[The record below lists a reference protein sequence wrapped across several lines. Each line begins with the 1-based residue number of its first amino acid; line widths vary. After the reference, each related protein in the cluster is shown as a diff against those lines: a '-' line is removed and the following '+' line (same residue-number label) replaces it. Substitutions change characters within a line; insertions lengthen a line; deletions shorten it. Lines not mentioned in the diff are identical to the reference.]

1 MKSVRYCET
10 LSKLR
15 AGELAG
21 SVRLDLSC
29 GLTEFPREIFDL
41 ADTLEVLNLSGN
53 RLAELPEEL
62 SRLKKLRIL
71 FCSDNEF
78 EHVPEVLGTCAGLG
92 MLGFKANRIET
103 VAEGALPE
111 SLRWLILT
119 DNRIGKLPESV
130 GRCVKLQKLML
141 SGNQLSKLPDEMA
154 ACVNLELIR
163 LAANCFTQFPAWL
176 FELPRLSWLGLG
188 GNPWSESQAA
198 DAAVMEE
205 IDWQHLEISHVLGE
219 GASGVIHHAHWY
231 AEPVAVKIF
240 KGAVTSDGLPASEMA
255 ASLAAG
261 AHENLIR
268 VLGKISNHPDGR
280 TGLVM
285 SLIDPDFTNLA
296 GPPDFESCTRD
307 IYDDGEAFELVQ
319 VMSMAFGLASAAAQL
334 HGRRIMHGDFYAH
347 NVLRNPGGH
356 CLLGDFGAAF
366 VYPQGAGLEGI
377 EVRAFGCLLEELLE
391 RCAFAADDANVM
403 EALRNLQKRCI
414 MEPVSARPE
423 FWEIRDEFKRL
434 AELASGERGF

>member
-15 AGELAG
+15 VGELAG

-53 RLAELPEEL
+53 HLVGLPDDLA
-62 SRLKKLRIL
+62 RLKKLRIL

-111 SLRWLILT
+111 SLRWLIFT
-119 DNRIGKLPESV
+119 DNRIGRLPVSI

-188 GNPWSESQAA
+188 GNPWSESEAV
-198 DAAVMEE
+198 DAAMMEE
-205 IDWQHLEISHVLGE
+205 IDWQQLEISHVLGE
-219 GASGVIHHAHWY
+219 GASGVIHHAHWH

-261 AHENLIR
+261 AHGNLIR

-307 IYDDGEAFELVQ
+307 IYDDGEAFELAQ
-319 VMSMAFGLASAAAQL
+319 VMSMAFGLASVASQL
-334 HGRRIMHGDFYAH
+334 HERRIMHGDFYAH

-366 VYPQGAGLEGI
+366 IYPQGVGLEGI

-391 RCAFAADDANVM
+391 RCAVAADDAHVM
-403 EALRNLQKRCI
+403 EALRNLQKRCM

-423 FWEIRDEFKRL
+423 FCEIRDELKAL
-434 AELASGERGF
+434 AELASGECGS